1 LSEGAKSEGAIVET
15 IGRRLSAIWVV
26 PLVAL
31 VLGIWFAVDAY
42 LKQGPAVTI
51 RFDNAAGIQ
60 AEKTLVKIRNV
71 TVGTVTA
78 VRLADDLNGVIV
90 TAHLAPEAR
99 QLLREDTQ
107 FWVMKAEVRGASV
120 SGLSTLLSGA
130 YIEISSGVQP
140 LTGRRAFT
148 GLDQRPSSPAGT
160 PGKRLQLV
168 SRSSG
173 SVGVGSPILFRG
185 YHVGTV
191 ESVELDVE
199 SRRVVYGIFID
210 APYDQLVSSN
220 TRFWNASGISA
231 ELSTEGVK
239 LSMGSLQSTLAGG
252 VSFDLPQHTVAGR
265 PVEGNT
271 TFRLYPDE
279 GSIHQNPY
287 RNAIDYVVS
296 FKQSLRGLHPDAPV
310 TYRGIRIGSVAR
322 IMLED
327 LNANSD
333 ISGTGAAIP
342 VLIKIEAGR
351 LALEDS
357 EEGLDLAG
365 RSIEIAVEQG
375 LRATL
380 ETGNLLTGARF
391 IELDFYDIE
400 QHEVVGEFIGYPTI
414 PAIDGGLSH
423 IQVQISQLLDK
434 LNHLPLEGALT
445 AADEALGELEG
456 TLAAARKVVES
467 KDLQQLPMS
476 LQATLNQLNGVLEG
490 FSSNS
495 EFQSELIR
503 ALEELKSTLQS
514 IESVADQL
522 DEQPNA
528 LVFPKKQIPDP
539 EPRATPR

>member
-1 LSEGAKSEGAIVET
+1 MSEEGAIVET
-15 IGRRLSAIWVV
+15 VGRRLSAIWVV

-31 VLGIWFAVDAY
+31 VLGVWFAVDAY
-42 LKQGPAVTI
+42 LKQGPTVTI
-51 RFDNAAGIQ
+51 RFDNAEGVQ

-71 TVGTVTA
+71 TVGTVTV

-90 TAHLAPEAR
+90 TAQLAPEAR

-107 FWVMKAEVRGASV
+107 FWVTKAEIRGASV
-120 SGLSTLLSGA
+120 SGLGTLLSGA
-130 YIEISSGVQP
+130 YIEISPGVQS
-140 LTGRRAFT
+140 LTGRRDFV
-148 GLDQRPSSPAGT
+148 GLDHRPASPAGT
-160 PGKRLQLV
+160 PGKRLQLI

-173 SVGVGSPILFRG
+173 SVSTGSPILFRG
-185 YHVGTV
+185 YRVGDV
-191 ESVELDVE
+191 ERVELDVE

-239 LSMGSLQSTLAGG
+239 LSIGSLQSTLAGG
-252 VSFDLPQHTVAGR
+252 VSFDLPEHTAAGR
-265 PVEGNT
+265 PVESNT

-279 GSIHQNPY
+279 SSIHQDPY

-296 FKQSLRGLHPDAPV
+296 FKESLRGLHPNAPV
-310 TYRGIRIGSVAR
+310 TYRGIRIGSVVR

-327 LNANSD
+327 LSANSD
-333 ISGTGAAIP
+333 LSGTGTAIP

-357 EEGLDLAG
+357 EEGLDLAR
-365 RSIEIAVEQG
+365 RSIEVAVEQG

-391 IELDFYDIE
+391 VELDFYDAE

-434 LNHLPLEGALT
+434 LNNLPLEGAIT
-445 AADEALGELEG
+445 AADEALRELED
-456 TLAAARKVVES
+456 TLAAARKVVEGE
-467 KDLQQLPMS
+467 DLQQLPMS
-476 LQATLNQLNGVLEG
+476 LQATLNELNGVLEG

-528 LVFPKKQIPDP
+528 LVFPKKQTPDP